1 MKIVDIEVLN
11 GYLNRMIRSVFKADS
26 GRIELYAVSGEN
38 SAIRSYFES
47 GAPEGILINDIVFL
61 EENSEYLNSEGIRS
75 EIPYDVFLLL
85 PLYHTNGKAN
95 IGYLAV
101 GSKPFGDFF
110 TTDEIEVLRNLA
122 FFIESHLRYLE
133 TYAALQDLTVN
144 LDRKVDDKTIEYNDL
159 INRQKEFISVI
170 SHEIKA
176 PIANAIFQADS
187 IVDDLD
193 S

>member
-1 MKIVDIEVLN
+1 M
-11 GYLNRMIRSVFKADS
+11 
-26 GRIELYAVSGEN
+26 
-38 SAIRSYFES
+38 
-47 GAPEGILINDIVFL
+47 
-61 EENSEYLNSEGIRS
+61 
-75 EIPYDVFLLL
+75 EIPSDAFLLL

-95 IGYLAV
+95 IGYLV
-101 GSKPFGDFF
+101 IGSKPFGDFF